1 MSIAAF
7 LKNVDAFQSLSA
19 GSLEKLTN
27 KLTVR
32 DFSAGTA
39 IIRKGDPGDSMYII
53 QSGRVRVPIM
63 DDKGRK
69 QFTAQLG
76 VGQFFGE
83 MALLTGEP
91 RVADVFADTDCRC
104 IIIFKDALN
113 EVLQL
118 HPTVAS
124 FLTEILGQR
133 LMESGTI
140 RQVGKYKLIG
150 MLGRGGMAI
159 VFEGIHPTLGRPV
172 AVKMLSHELVYDK
185 EFADRFKNEA
195 KIIASL
201 RHENIV
207 EVFDTEEAFATYFIV
222 MEKLEGIDLE
232 KMVEA
237 RGTLPATQARDILR
251 QFASAL
257 NYAHQRGIVHR
268 DIKPS
273 NIVVNPKGL
282 VKLMDFGIAQHPTLE
297 SALEVKEGV
306 IGTPEYMSPEQALG
320 ESIDGRSDIYSLGIV
335 AYEMLTGELPFT
347 HQDPVETL
355 RMQLNTP
362 MPNPRLKNPAVPD
375 DLVKLVL
382 KATAKK
388 PQDRFQSC
396 EEIVELLGDAKNA
409 KSFNLE
415 NTGVKTMTFLY
426 DKRREAEINAFLDTV
441 RKKAEAMPGVI
452 IPR

>member
-1 MSIAAF
+1 MSVAAF
-7 LKNVDAFQSLSA
+7 LKNVDAFQGLTRSSLDR
-19 GSLEKLTN
+19 LTT

-32 DFSAGTA
+32 DYKAGTA
-39 IIRKGDPGDSMYII
+39 IIRRGAPGDSMYII
-53 QSGRVRVPIM
+53 QSGRVRVPIL
-63 DDKGRK
+63 DERGRK

-91 RVADVFADTDCRC
+91 RSADVFADTECRC
-104 IIIFKDALN
+104 LIIYKDALN
-113 EVLQL
+113 ELLRQ

-172 AVKMLSHELVYDK
+172 AVKMLAHELVYDR

-195 KIIASL
+195 RIIAKL

-207 EVFDTEEAFATYFIV
+207 EVFDTEEAFATFFIV

-232 KMVEA
+232 KMVET
-237 RGTLPATQARDILR
+237 RGTIPYDQARDILR
-251 QFASAL
+251 QFAAAL
-257 NYAHQRGIVHR
+257 NYAHSRGIVHR

-273 NIVVNPKGL
+273 NLIINPKGQ

-297 SALEVKEGV
+297 EALEVKEGV

-320 ESIDGRSDIYSLGIV
+320 EPIDGRSDIYSLGIV
-335 AYEMLTGELPFT
+335 AYEMLTGELPFS
-347 HQDPVETL
+347 HEDPVETL
-355 RMQLNTP
+355 RMQLNVKLP
-362 MPNPRLKNPAVPD
+362 DPRKRNPGLPD
-375 DLVKLVL
+375 DLVHLIM
-382 KATAKK
+382 KATAKNPK
-388 PQDRFQSC
+388 DRFQSC
-396 EEIVELLGDAKNA
+396 AEIERLFEKD
-409 KSFNLE
+409 KSGGLSLE
-415 NTGVKTMTFLY
+415 TTGVKTLTFLY
-426 DKRREAEINAFLDTV
+426 DKRREAALSAFLEEV
-441 RKKAEAMPGVI
+441 KRKARGIAGVI
-452 IPR
+452 IPN